1 MGLKDNLFAVNGDVM
16 RNLRKEPFGTKKRT
30 FEASPEEM
38 FFVRKYR
45 DEVTMKI
52 NEFCCQGFGVKP
64 KISEDYISFQSSTKA
79 DDEVFRW
86 TFSYSGSVFIVSLV
100 KKELVYWKYNSIFK
114 EKHHSMPLD
123 LANPTDLI
131 AEFVRSIA
139 LYRPNCDKLP
149 E

>member
-1 MGLKDNLFAVNGDVM
+1 M
-16 RNLRKEPFGTKKRT
+16 RNLRKGSFGAEMET
-30 FEASPEEM
+30 FEAYPEEM
-38 FFVRKYR
+38 FFIRKYK

-52 NEFCCQGFGVKP
+52 NEFCRQGFGVKP
-64 KISEDYISFQSSTKA
+64 KILENYISFQSPQKA

-86 TFSYSGSVFIVSLV
+86 TFSYSGSVFIVSLI

-114 EKHHSMPLD
+114 EKHHGMPID
-123 LANPTDLI
+123 SINPTELI
-131 AEFVRSIA
+131 TKFVRCIA

>member
-1 MGLKDNLFAVNGDVM
+1 MSLKDNLFAVNGGAM
-16 RNLRKEPFGTKKRT
+16 RNLRKESFGAEKGT
-30 FEASPEEM
+30 FEAYPEEM
-38 FFVRKYR
+38 FFVKKYR

-64 KISEDYISFQSSTKA
+64 KISENYISFQSPPKA

-86 TFSYSGSVFIVSLV
+86 TFSYSGAVFIVSLV

-114 EKHHSMPLD
+114 EKHHSMPLG
-123 LANPTDLI
+123 LANHTDLI
-131 AEFVRSIA
+131 AEFVRCIA